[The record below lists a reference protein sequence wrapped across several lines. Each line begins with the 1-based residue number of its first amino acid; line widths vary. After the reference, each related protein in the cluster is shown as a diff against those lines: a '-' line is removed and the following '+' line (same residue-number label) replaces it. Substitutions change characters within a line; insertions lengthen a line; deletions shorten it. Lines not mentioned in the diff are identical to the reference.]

1 MKEQLHLLHTKKK
14 CYCSFFMVESPKGK
28 YNGQK
33 LIKLVATKIPA
44 STNNTIATVPLSTC
58 VK

>member
-1 MKEQLHLLHTKKK
+1 
-14 CYCSFFMVESPKGK
+14 MVESPKGK

-44 STNNTIATVPLSTC
+44 STNNTIATANKYVCEIKNCDYNSN
-58 VK
+58 